1 MRFLLKSCIIPVKE
15 TEDLKLRVGS
25 GFDAHRFA
33 EDRKLI
39 IGGVEI
45 PYEKGLAGHSDADVL
60 LHALTDAI
68 AGAAL
73 HTDIGGLFPDT
84 DNKYKGIDSRILL
97 REAVR
102 LSAEK
107 GWRVVN
113 ADSTIIAQAP
123 KMAPYIYDMRR
134 NIAEDLAVY
143 IDEVSVKPTTTEKMG
158 FTGRG
163 EGIAASAT
171 VLIEKI

>member
-1 MRFLLKSCIIPVKE
+1 LGATLAF
-15 TEDLKLRVGS
+15 RVGN

-33 EDRKLI
+33 EGRKLI

-60 LHALTDAI
+60 LHSITDAV

-84 DNKYKGIDSRILL
+84 DMKYKDIDSRILL

-102 LSAEK
+102 LAGEK
-107 GWRVVN
+107 GWYIVN
-113 ADSTIIAQAP
+113 CDSVIMAEKP
-123 KMAPYIYDMRR
+123 KMAPYIYDMRK
-134 NIAEDLAVY
+134 NIADDLGIDV
-143 IDEVSVKPTTTEKMG
+143 DEVSVKATTTEKMG
-158 FTGRG
+158 FTGRQ
-163 EGIAASAT
+163 EGIATLAV
-171 VLIEKI
+171 VLLERK